1 MLRKLAL
8 ANVKYWQFEGTKEI
22 NCIRHVLLGEAK
34 VPRKD
39 NVKLSIQNMYGRN
52 NNRVYN
58 RPKISSAFRVNE
70 MA

>member
-8 ANVKYWQFEGTKEI
+8 ANVKYCNLKEQKEI
-22 NCIRHVLLGEAK
+22 NRIRHALLGDAK

-52 NNRVYN
+52 NNRVYS
-58 RPKISSAFRVNE
+58 RPKISWAFRVNG